1 MCQDTNQ
8 FLELL
13 KPCYNDALKYCK
25 ALCAKRSLDD
35 AEDILQ
41 QSLLKALENFESLT
55 DKSKFRSWFF
65 TIITREFFNSVRKDF
80 WKRFLPADNASSSQ
94 DIPEVFNRAENNETK
109 SILSNA
115 LSKISSKERS
125 AILLYEI
132 GGFSLEE
139 IREIQNEKSISA
151 IKSRLSRARE
161 KLKKIIEDEENNISN
176 SKHKSSI
183 IIGDLN
189 NETIK
194 LITEIEGK

>member
-8 FLELL
+8 FLGLL
-13 KPCYNDALKYCK
+13 KPCYSDALKYCK

-35 AEDILQ
+35 AEDVLQ
-41 QSLLKALENFESLT
+41 QSLLKALENFDSLI
-55 DKSKFRSWFF
+55 DKTKFRSWFF
-65 TIITREFFNSVRKDF
+65 TIITREFFDSVKKDF
-80 WKRFLPADNASSSQ
+80 WKRFLPSDSGNSYQ
-94 DIPEVFNRAENNETK
+94 DIPEVFNREENNETK

-115 LSKISSKERS
+115 LSKISTKERS
-125 AILLYEI
+125 AILLFEV
-132 GGFSLEE
+132 GGFSMEE

-161 KLKKIIEDEENNISN
+161 KLRKIIEDQENNISN